1 MNRSSITLIVILLAL
16 FAPASALAQDYTCT
30 QSATANGFTLACKPA
45 KAATATPTPKAT
57 ATPTK
62 MPTIAPTATA
72 TNSPTP
78 VPTSTATPTNTPTVA
93 PTATPVPPTPT
104 TLPTPVT
111 TPVTP
116 VTNAILNV
124 PLLDVGA
131 GSPMLDANNRAIIWA
146 GQVGAN
152 TVYFDARIV
161 GARDGVRI
169 RVQTIDQRI
178 SSADTVTVI
187 LNGRSF
193 QATWPVTS
201 GWEIGERCGATT
213 DDCRGWSAQFVPPLD
228 WAALGGAPR
237 SDEVWPL
244 SIRVT
249 GEGGASATWSG
260 SVRWGVPDYAGV
272 QPPSGATRVTTT
284 GIDAMLGGAFDCGAP
299 AYPDYFTKWGALN
312 WLGSTQVNVQAQW
325 DIADWPCYS
334 KLATKWSLAG
344 VPPNATIV
352 SATLTYEQFGNAG
365 YTYGDTLTTTLQ
377 AFEVSPL
384 WDPATI
390 TWNNAPAPGE
400 NLSWLDVPEVPVSCE
415 FNCVPPL
422 ARAMDVTELTRRAL
436 AKGQGEASAIIYT
449 AAGQYHSG
457 KYLWAIPVVSIWY
470 TLPGQPTETP
480 TSETTNTATPTPV
493 PTATN
498 TPVPT
503 STPSP
508 TALPTSSPVPVAS
521 PTQTP
526 VSGNFYYVSPNG
538 LDTNPGAIVAQWATF
553 NRAWQTLKPGDTLI
567 VMDGTYKQTL
577 WPNVRDGQPGKPIT
591 VKAMH
596 DGQATIDA
604 QGGAVAI
611 KLGESWPGPIGNY
624 FVIEGLV
631 ARNAEDVILIYGH
644 HNTLRRVSAYDA
656 DTNSNSSII
665 TVAWTHDVL
674 LEDIIA
680 AGTGRK
686 NILIFT
692 SNDVTVRRAFVQWTR
707 WDGATFCQAGWPAGN
722 GINPYSSNN
731 ILVENSI
738 ATGPFG
744 ARAINL
750 TNQSET
756 TVNQGNR
763 ILGSIAIGT
772 YKQPDGSM
780 YVYPLPTNPCNY
792 QNPPTHYA
800 GNRAGMGE
808 ITQGPQVN
816 PIWRDVLIT
825 GFAQE
830 GFVNSRPFG
839 IGATGV
845 TLDHATIYGND
856 LAGNGSREFVDDTG
870 TVTVT
875 NSKIEGMPQYQG
887 EGARL
892 SSRYI
897 DGVLTTDPLW
907 PWPMDA
913 RAQAELGINITAA
926 MQPYLG
932 AK

>member
-1 MNRSSITLIVILLAL
+1 M
-16 FAPASALAQDYTCT
+16 
-30 QSATANGFTLACKPA
+30 ATA
-45 KAATATPTPKAT
+45 
-57 ATPTK
+57 
-62 MPTIAPTATA
+62 
-72 TNSPTP
+72 
-78 VPTSTATPTNTPTVA
+78 
-93 PTATPVPPTPT
+93 
-104 TLPTPVT
+104 
-111 TPVTP
+111 
-116 VTNAILNV
+116 
-124 PLLDVGA
+124 
-131 GSPMLDANNRAIIWA
+131 
-146 GQVGAN
+146 
-152 TVYFDARIV
+152 
-161 GARDGVRI
+161 
-169 RVQTIDQRI
+169 
-178 SSADTVTVI
+178 
-187 LNGRSF
+187 
-193 QATWPVTS
+193 
-201 GWEIGERCGATT
+201 
-213 DDCRGWSAQFVPPLD
+213 
-228 WAALGGAPR
+228 
-237 SDEVWPL
+237 
-244 SIRVT
+244 
-249 GEGGASATWSG
+249 
-260 SVRWGVPDYAGV
+260 
-272 QPPSGATRVTTT
+272 
-284 GIDAMLGGAFDCGAP
+284 
-299 AYPDYFTKWGALN
+299 
-312 WLGSTQVNVQAQW
+312 
-325 DIADWPCYS
+325 
-334 KLATKWSLAG
+334 
-344 VPPNATIV
+344 
-352 SATLTYEQFGNAG
+352 
-365 YTYGDTLTTTLQ
+365 
-377 AFEVSPL
+377 
-384 WDPATI
+384 
-390 TWNNAPAPGE
+390 
-400 NLSWLDVPEVPVSCE
+400 
-415 FNCVPPL
+415 
-422 ARAMDVTELTRRAL
+422 
-436 AKGQGEASAIIYT
+436 
-449 AAGQYHSG
+449 
-457 KYLWAIPVVSIWY
+457 
-470 TLPGQPTETP
+470 
-480 TSETTNTATPTPV
+480 
-493 PTATN
+493 
-498 TPVPT
+498 
-503 STPSP
+503 
-508 TALPTSSPVPVAS
+508 TALPTLL
-521 PTQTP
+521 PTG
-526 VSGNFYYVSPNG
+526 SFYYIAPNG
-538 LDTNPGAIVAQWATF
+538 LDSNPGAIVAPWATF

-567 VMDGTYKQTL
+567 VMDGTYKQVI

-665 TVAWTHDVL
+665 TIAWTNNVL
-674 LEDIIA
+674 LEDVIA

-707 WDGATFCQAGWPAGN
+707 WDGAAFCQAGWPAGN

-731 ILVENSI
+731 VLVENSI

-756 TVNQGNR
+756 TANSGNR

-808 ITQGPQVN
+808 ITQGPQLN
-816 PIWRDVLIT
+816 PVWRDVLIT

-830 GFVNSRPFG
+830 GFVNSKPFG
-839 IGATGV
+839 TGATGV

-892 SSRYI
+892 SSRYV